1 MKIRHRVLTDIP
13 TMAHC
18 EWPAAPCN
26 LRRAAQHYRRSLMA
40 ISYLNNCQAFHDGRR
55 AAAEQKVLLL
65 LNSTTA
71 SDNPTN
77 NIALDHAQVVARRG
91 KYATVCLLLLRPW
104 RTTSGLRHHA
114 TYAGPRSTIAAP
126 RWLSRT

>member
-1 MKIRHRVLTDIP
+1 
-13 TMAHC
+13 
-18 EWPAAPCN
+18 
-26 LRRAAQHYRRSLMA
+26 MA
-40 ISYLNNCQAFHDGRR
+40 ISYLKNCQAFHDGRR

-91 KYATVCLLLLRPW
+91 NYATVCLLLFRPW
-104 RTTSGLRHHA
+104 RTTSGLRHDHT
-114 TYAGPRSTIAAP
+114 TYAGPRSTQAP
-126 RWLSRT
+126 P